1 MKQTKTVEAYHN
13 QRANTLFITVNQ
25 AEILPEYLKYLLEHL
40 KIPADVTVIF
50 QDSPNKPA
58 WVQAIIADLANA
70 KEAH

>member
-1 MKQTKTVEAYHN
+1 MKKTEAYYN
-13 QRANTLFITVNQ
+13 PRTKILFLTINS
-25 AEILPEYLKYLLEHL
+25 AEVLPEYLKYLLEHL
-40 KIPADVTVIF
+40 KIPADVVVIF